1 MSLRSYLL
9 IAALAATPA
18 LAQQQQGAPQK
29 TTEQQARSYVAS
41 AFITGAAPV
50 IMSEK
55 VMVSPALRQHLSL
68 DPNADGPAVYKAM
81 MNLTGGKQVMV
92 RRAAADEISASEA
105 PAPVSQQP
113 IFAVEA
119 GNATLIVQYDLA
131 HDNISFVGLPGAVA
145 TAAPVMAPTPPEKMA
160 DTPAVIPTA
169 APAAPAAPTMVAQ
182 TPPPPPPPP
191 APAAPATG
199 TVVPAVG
206 TVVEPSKPTPPPAPA
221 AEPQQKPLQ
230 VVEPTIPRMS
240 KPAAPVAVAP
250 RPVQP
255 PVSMQEPQLPPLK
268 RSGPCVIKPVMSDQ
282 DLVNCGATPR

>member
-1 MSLRSYLL
+1 MILRSYLV
-9 IAALAATPA
+9 IAALAAAPA
-18 LAQQQQGAPQK
+18 MAQQQQGTPQK

-55 VMVSPALRQHLSL
+55 VLVSPALRQYLNL
-68 DPNADGPAVYKAM
+68 EPNADGPAVYRAM
-81 MNLTGGKQVMV
+81 MSVTGGKQVTV

-119 GNATLIVQYDLA
+119 GSATLIVQYDIG

-160 DTPAVIPTA
+160 DTPAVVPTA
-169 APAAPAAPTMVAQ
+169 APAAPAA
-182 TPPPPPPPP
+182 
-191 APAAPATG
+191 G
-199 TVVPAVG
+199 TVVPTAG
-206 TVVEPSKPTPPPAPA
+206 TVVEAPKPTPAP
-221 AEPQQKPLQ
+221 EQKPMQ
-230 VVEPTIPRMS
+230 VVEPTVPRVA
-240 KPAAPVAVAP
+240 KPAPVVAAAQ
-250 RPVQP
+250 RPMMVTE
-255 PVSMQEPQLPPLK
+255 EPKLPPLK
-268 RSGPCVIKPVMSDQ
+268 PNGPCVIKPVMSDQ

>member
-1 MSLRSYLL
+1 MNLRSYLL
-9 IAALAATPA
+9 AAAIAAGPV
-18 LAQQQQGAPQK
+18 LAQQPGTPQK

-55 VMVSPALRQHLSL
+55 VIVSPALRQYLSL
-68 DPNADGPAVYKAM
+68 AAEADGPATYKAI
-81 MNLTGGKQVMV
+81 MNVTGGKPVTV

-113 IFAVEA
+113 IFALEA
-119 GNATLIVQYDLA
+119 GSATLILQYDLG

-145 TAAPVMAPTPPEKMA
+145 TAAPVLAPTPPEKMA
-160 DTPAVIPTA
+160 DTPTVVPTA
-169 APAAPAAPTMVAQ
+169 ATTGTVVAPVEAPK
-182 TPPPPPPPP
+182 P
-191 APAAPATG
+191 APAAPA
-199 TVVPAVG
+199 PI
-206 TVVEPSKPTPPPAPA
+206 
-221 AEPQQKPLQ
+221 AEPRQKPQQ

-240 KPAAPVAVAP
+240 KPAAAAAP

-255 PVSMQEPQLPPLK
+255 MASAQEPPRPLLK
-268 RSGPCVIKPVMSDQ
+268 PNGPCAINPVMSDQ

>member
-1 MSLRSYLL
+1 MILRSYLV
-9 IAALAATPA
+9 IAALAAAPA
-18 LAQQQQGAPQK
+18 MAQQQQGAPQK

-55 VMVSPALRQHLSL
+55 VIVSPALRQYLNL
-68 DPNADGPAVYKAM
+68 EPNADGPAVYRSM
-81 MNLTGGKQVMV
+81 MSVTAGKPVTV

-119 GNATLIVQYDLA
+119 GSATLIVQYDIG

-160 DTPAVIPTA
+160 DAPAVVPTA
-169 APAAPAAPTMVAQ
+169 APAAPAV
-182 TPPPPPPPP
+182 
-191 APAAPATG
+191 G
-199 TVVPAVG
+199 TVVPTAG
-206 TVVEPSKPTPPPAPA
+206 TVVEAPKPTPAP
-221 AEPQQKPLQ
+221 ELKPMQ
-230 VVEPTIPRMS
+230 VVEPTVPRVA
-240 KPAAPVAVAP
+240 KPASVAAAAP
-250 RPVQP
+250 RPMMTEGP
-255 PVSMQEPQLPPLK
+255 KLPPLK
-268 RSGPCVIKPVMSDQ
+268 PNGPCVIKPVMSDQ

>member
-1 MSLRSYLL
+1 MSLRSYLV
-9 IAALAATPA
+9 IAAIAAAPA

-50 IMSEK
+50 IMNEK

-68 DPNADGPAVYKAM
+68 EPNADGATVYKAM
-81 MNLTGGKQVMV
+81 MNITGGKQVTV

-105 PAPVSQQP
+105 PAPVSEQP

-119 GNATLIVQYDLA
+119 GSATLIVQYDLG

-145 TAAPVMAPTPPEKMA
+145 TSAPVMAPTPPEKVA

-169 APAAPAAPTMVAQ
+169 APAAPAA
-182 TPPPPPPPP
+182 
-191 APAAPATG
+191 G
-199 TVVPAVG
+199 TVVPTAG
-206 TVVEPSKPTPPPAPA
+206 TVVEAPKPAPA
-221 AEPQQKPLQ
+221 PEQKPLQ
-230 VVEPTIPRMS
+230 VVEPSIPRTT
-240 KPAAPVAVAP
+240 KPAPIAAVAP
-250 RPVQP
+250 RPAE
-255 PVSMQEPQLPPLK
+255 PVPMVQEPKLPPLK
-268 RSGPCVIKPVMSDQ
+268 PNGACVIKPVMSDQ